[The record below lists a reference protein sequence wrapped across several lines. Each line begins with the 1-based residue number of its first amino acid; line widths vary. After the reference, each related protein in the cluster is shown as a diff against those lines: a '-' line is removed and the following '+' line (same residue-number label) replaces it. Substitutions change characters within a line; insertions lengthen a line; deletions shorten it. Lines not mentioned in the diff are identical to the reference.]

1 MQRRPLRTMFTLA
14 LASVNAACASDIV
27 EFGYYGAP
35 EDDAAPAPLS
45 PEPLSTLPPL
55 DAAVA
60 VDAGDAATAG
70 ALEGGTPKSS
80 ACDLNGRWLVASRVL
95 ADALG
100 QKQASHNWF
109 YYEIR
114 QDADQVTVT

>member
-35 EDDAAPAPLS
+35 EDDAAPAALS

-55 DAAVA
+55 DAAGA

-80 ACDLNGRWLVASRVL
+80 ACDLNSRWLVASRGL
-95 ADALG
+95 ADPLCP
-100 QKQASHNWF
+100 KHASHHWV
-109 YYEIR
+109 YYESR
-114 QDADQVTVT
+114 HDA